1 MGDYDVPPQRIDH
14 ERYAYV
20 ADKGPVASIALE
32 GEGLDSFSYQ
42 TFRIF
47 GLERGYSMV
56 AGVPGFYIVNTAG
69 REAIVQ

>member
-1 MGDYDVPPQRIDH
+1 MGDYDVPPQSFDH

-32 GEGLDSFSYQ
+32 GDGPDSFSYQ

-47 GLERGYSMV
+47 GLQKGLSL
-56 AGVPGFYIVNTAG
+56 IH
-69 REAIVQ
+69 I